1 MCTVQVSSV
10 NDVSDDVDDVTTSRD
25 QWAHVAEQCP
35 LAS

>member
-10 NDVSDDVDDVTTSRD
+10 NDVSDDVTTSRD